1 MDIKETLNKLV
12 NRNDLTVE
20 ETREAMTEIM
30 EGRVTPA
37 QIAAFLIGL
46 RMKGETPQ
54 EITGCAMAMREKVIR
69 CDVGGEAVIDTCGT
83 GGDRLGS
90 FNISTAAALVTAGA
104 GVKVA
109 KHGNRSVSSTSGSA
123 DVLKVLGVN
132 IEADVRVA
140 ARCIKDAGIGF
151 LFAPLLHPAMKHAI
165 GPRREMGLRTIF
177 NILGPLTNPAG
188 AGRQL
193 MGVFS
198 ADITETLA
206 EVLLNLGSEKA
217 FVVHGMDGI
226 DEVSISDET
235 AVSEVCEGRVKTY
248 RIRPEDLGLVRAGH
262 DELVVKSPQESAAVI
277 KDVLDGAK
285 GPARD
290 VVLANSA
297 CALVVGGRAATIKE
311 GKGVAECSI
320 DSGSAKRALEKLI
333 EVSNSGK

>member
-12 NRNDLTVE
+12 NRNDLTVDE
-20 ETREAMTEIM
+20 AREAMTEIM
-30 EGRVTPA
+30 EGRATPA

-46 RMKGETPQ
+46 RMKGETPE
-54 EITGCAMAMREKVIR
+54 EITGCAMAMREKVLR
-69 CDVGGEAVIDTCGT
+69 CDVGGEPVIDTCGT

-132 IEADVRVA
+132 IEADVRIA
-140 ARCIKDAGIGF
+140 ARCIKEAGIGF

-177 NILGPLTNPAG
+177 NMLGPLTNPAG
-188 AGRQL
+188 AKRQL
-193 MGVFS
+193 MGTFS
-198 ADITETLA
+198 ADITETIA
-206 EVLLNLGSEKA
+206 KVLLNLGSEKA

-235 AVSEVCEGRVKTY
+235 TVSEVCNGCVKTY
-248 RIRPEDLGLVRAGH
+248 RIKPEDFGLSRAAH
-262 DELVVKSPQESAAVI
+262 DEFVVKSPQESAAVI
-277 KDVLDGAK
+277 KEVLDGAK

-290 VVLANSA
+290 VVVANSA
-297 CALVVGGRAATIKE
+297 CALVVGGKAATIKE
-311 GKGVAECSI
+311 GKDVAEHSI
-320 DSGSAKRALEKLI
+320 DSGGARKALERLI
-333 EVSNSGK
+333 EISNSG